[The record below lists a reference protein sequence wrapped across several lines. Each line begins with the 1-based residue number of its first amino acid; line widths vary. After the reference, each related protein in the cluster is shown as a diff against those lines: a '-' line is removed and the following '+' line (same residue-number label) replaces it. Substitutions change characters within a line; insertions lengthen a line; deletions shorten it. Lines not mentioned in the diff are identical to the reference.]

1 MFLSHNIVFN
11 NFVAPIR
18 YGCYITFCLVTF
30 VIFTMGLFQIIKVSL
45 SINWFL
51 IGFYTWVNISASG
64 SGVFRYFNWPIKV
77 SKTFCFFFLFILL
90 KLMLKMLPKVAIIV
104 MLYIMAFLTASSC
117 SVTDCYL
124 TFILI
129 LIMEL
134 CIQEKWMFVY
144 GSSKMIVYIVLVSG
158 KRLYLKQ
165 SNVNE

>member
-1 MFLSHNIVFN
+1 
-11 NFVAPIR
+11 
-18 YGCYITFCLVTF
+18 
-30 VIFTMGLFQIIKVSL
+30 
-45 SINWFL
+45 
-51 IGFYTWVNISASG
+51 
-64 SGVFRYFNWPIKV
+64 
-77 SKTFCFFFLFILL
+77 
-90 KLMLKMLPKVAIIV
+90 MLKMLPKVAIIV